1 MKTASPKH
9 CRWWLI
15 PAWAAENVRLLIVLA
30 YTVVKLPFSLRMIK
44 AAFYS
49 IDTELEDAAR
59 NMGATFASSY
69 GTSYAMVIQSMCAEE
84 GLYGYN
90 VNASGRRC
98 ASTVFIMIVS
108 GIILYLV
115 YGVGGRDLGERLEA
129 KARLPRHLHGT
140 AEYLVR
146 RWNDPIVPVE
156 GMADVARD
164 LKNAGMAG
172 IVFHG
177 DTAHLRCQLADRG
190 IL

>member
-1 MKTASPKH
+1 MSVWGCPSTTAIGSSPPTLTASMPIITSMKTAFPKR

-69 GTSYAMVIQSMCAEE
+69 GTSYDMVIQSMCAEE

-98 ASTVFIMIVS
+98 VSTVFIMIVS

-129 KARLPRHLHGT
+129 KARRNRMTG
-140 AEYLVR
+140 VFR
-146 RWNDPIVPVE
+146 RSGDSAVE
-156 GMADVARD
+156 EPGE
-164 LKNAGMAG
+164 
-172 IVFHG
+172 
-177 DTAHLRCQLADRG
+177 QL
-190 IL
+190 